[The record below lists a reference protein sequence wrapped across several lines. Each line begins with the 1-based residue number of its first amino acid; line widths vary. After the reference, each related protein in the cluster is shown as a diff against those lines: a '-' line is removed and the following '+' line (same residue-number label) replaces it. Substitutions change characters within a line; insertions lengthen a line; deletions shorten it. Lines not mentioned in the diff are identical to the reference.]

1 MMPDRRT
8 WATKRVVALLLAL
21 VGAAGGPVH
30 VGAVDDTGYELHWQV
45 RVSPSGPLKVC
56 LGDARDIAFSVTSW
70 SEYRNS
76 MRIVHGGL
84 TPTNVTVRQRGV
96 SVWQGVTAEANL
108 RFTFDQL
115 GREQIEIH
123 AASYGWSRRE
133 AEYPG
138 IAIVDVEVV
147 KCRYELE
154 VRSIWHLTDGGFEPV
169 LGSLI
174 DTTRL
179 TLDPATGR
187 YSADPV
193 ASNVA
198 VAFPRFGC
206 TVGYNV
212 DDTQAHAAGSL
223 VADGRY
229 FHLDINWEQGRSKIA
244 GIGVVCGVPGGRQDP
259 FQVASLA
266 VDLPAEGVASPNT
279 FPIAHTMTTSNKMY
293 VGTTFV
299 TLRRFEDAP

>member
-1 MMPDRRT
+1 MMPVRYT
-8 WATKRVVALLLAL
+8 WATKRLVALMLAL
-21 VGAAGGPVH
+21 VGAAGGPVQ

-45 RVSPSGPLKVC
+45 HVSPSGPLRVC
-56 LGDARDIAFSVTSW
+56 LGDTRTIAFSVTSW
-70 SEYRNS
+70 ATYRNS
-76 MRIVHGGL
+76 MRVVHGGL

-96 SVWQGVTAEANL
+96 TAWRAVTAEANL
-108 RFTFDQL
+108 RLTFDQL

-138 IAIVDVEVV
+138 IAVVDVEVV
-147 KCRYELE
+147 NCRYELE
-154 VRSIWHLTDGGFEPV
+154 VRSIWHLTDGGFQPI

-179 TLDPATGR
+179 TLDAATGT
-187 YSADPV
+187 YSADPA

-206 TVGYNV
+206 SVGYNV
-212 DDTQAHAAGSL
+212 DETQAHAVGSL

-229 FHLDINWEQGRSKIA
+229 FHLDITWEQGRSRIA
-244 GIGVVCGVPGGRQDP
+244 GTGVVCGVPGGTTDP
-259 FQVASLA
+259 FQVAPLE
-266 VDLPAEGVASPNT
+266 VDLPAEGVATPNSLAV
-279 FPIAHTMTTSNKMY
+279 AHTMSSRNRSY

>member
-1 MMPDRRT
+1 MMPYRRSR
-8 WATKRVVALLLAL
+8 ATKRLVALLLAL
-21 VGAAGGPVH
+21 IGAAGGPVQ
-30 VGAVDDTGYELHWQV
+30 VGAADDSGYELHWEV
-45 RVSPSGPLKVC
+45 HVSPSGPLKVC
-56 LGDARDIAFSVTSW
+56 LNDTRDIAFSVTSW
-70 SEYRNS
+70 AEYRNS
-76 MRIVHGGL
+76 MRVVRGGL

-96 SVWQGVTAEANL
+96 TGWQGVTAEANVRL
-108 RFTFDQL
+108 TFDQL
-115 GREQIEIH
+115 GREQIEIQ

-138 IAIVDVEVV
+138 TAIIDVEVV
-147 KCRYELE
+147 KCRYEVE

-174 DTTRL
+174 DRTPL
-179 TLDPATGR
+179 TLDAATAR
-187 YSADPV
+187 YSADPT

-206 TVGYNV
+206 TVGFNV
-212 DDTQAHAAGSL
+212 DDTQAHVVGSL

-229 FHLDINWEQGRSKIA
+229 FHLEMTWEQGRSKIA
-244 GIGVVCGVPGGRQDP
+244 GTGVVCGVPGGTTDP
-259 FQVASLA
+259 FQIASLV
-266 VDLPAEGVASPNT
+266 VDLPAEGVATPNAQPT
-279 FPIAHTMTTSNKMY
+279 AHTMTSRNKSY